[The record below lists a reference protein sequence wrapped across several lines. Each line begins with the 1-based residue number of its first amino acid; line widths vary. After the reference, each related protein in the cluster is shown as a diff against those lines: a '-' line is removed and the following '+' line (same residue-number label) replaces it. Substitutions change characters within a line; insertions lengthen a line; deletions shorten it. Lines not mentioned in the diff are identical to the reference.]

1 MTSECSKIIVEYVW
15 IGGEYEIRSK
25 TRVIDNIN
33 INNVNDIPTWNYDGS
48 STKQAEGTASEI
60 MIIPRALFNDPIRGV
75 PHKMVMCEAVKPN
88 GDPVDTNNRH
98 WANQI
103 FEQALEEE
111 PWFGL
116 EQEYFMMHPRTNQPL
131 GFIENQTQGQF
142 YCSAGS
148 KNAFGR
154 ELVEKHLVSCIL
166 AGIKISGVN
175 AEVAPGQWEFQI
187 GPCVGIEQ
195 GDHLWMARYLLER
208 LSEKL
213 GIVINLEPKPLVGDW
228 NGSGCHAN
236 YSTKNMREGTV
247 DKTGLDY
254 IYEAVDKLTN
264 KHMDHMTVYG
274 SNNDKRLSG
283 AHETSHYDQFSVG
296 IGNRGASIRVGNDT
310 IRDKKGYFEDR
321 RPGSNCDPY
330 LVTGMLFKTTVD
342 L

>member
-33 INNVNDIPTWNYDGS
+33 IDNVNDIPIWNYDGS

-208 LSEKL
+208 LSEKS

-254 IYEAVDKLTN
+254 IYEAVDKLTI

-310 IRDKKGYFEDR
+310 IRDKKGYFEIVR
-321 RPGSNCDPY
+321 MCSLQNPITWI
-330 LVTGMLFKTTVD
+330 L
-342 L
+342 